1 MTTKMSNCTDKEF
14 DDVSYKLTPTR
25 SINGDNNNNNNS
37 LISHPELVNVVV
49 VSASQVTMI
58 SKRKMMSTSASFD
71 LMTSTSSSSSLRH
84 PAIPPIKE
92 EVLSDLYEV
101 VPDPLE
107 PEEEAVCMQQAGCGR
122 GLPIS
127 SNRQASLVRVGNIV
141 RIVCQPSMATSFSSI
156 VRGRP
161 RLQLYQGCQ
170 NFLIS

>member
-1 MTTKMSNCTDKEF
+1 
-14 DDVSYKLTPTR
+14 
-25 SINGDNNNNNNS
+25 
-37 LISHPELVNVVV
+37 V

-107 PEEEAVCMQQAGCGR
+107 PEEEAVCMQQAA
-122 GLPIS
+122 
-127 SNRQASLVRVGNIV
+127 NRQ
-141 RIVCQPSMATSFSSI
+141 TSS
-156 VRGRP
+156 RLRP
-161 RLQLYQGCQ
+161 RTPHQQQPPSKFGSRWQHRSYSLPAVHG
-170 NFLIS
+170 NFILLHRERPSSTAAVSRLSKLFD